1 MADLGNQ
8 KIKDTYQLV
17 LQTDPSGNL
26 QNLSG
31 GTPNPFI
38 INQNLRYLDGSTH
51 PSGYV
56 LISDGSGNASWGAVA
71 FSGDVYISGG
81 SIEGTTIQ
89 LQTTSGNTIS
99 IPGLA
104 WSANTDGSVSPS
116 GGTTDV
122 IVNGDITTKGTLNL
136 AGTSAYIA
144 KGGTNRLALSTAS
157 QSILYGNWKILDNS
171 YFAFDTQAYF
181 RAFRDSNTNRNT
193 LQGTSGGLDLSCST
207 TNTMNL
213 YSSTIGLGKP
223 SSTVTVNDDL
233 VVSDNTTIGDDLTVN
248 TSTLYVDST
257 NDKVGVRTLTP
268 DAALTISGTS
278 ITAFTSYNLNGGDA
292 TFRNGQA
299 RVLFANGATTADLS
313 PGDEIQVVDGAGDT
327 YIVGVSSIDNSTNIT
342 LTGDFDYVDVIA
354 TSFLYNGE
362 TPDSEFL
369 KIYDSTAPVFQVSG
383 STVASG
389 STDLLGI
396 FVPSAGYPDVTGSM
410 NITGNLG
417 VSGTVITPNV
427 TATTI
432 TAGSDIIIGNGRY
445 IGSTSD
451 TDAIQIESDGD
462 VVLSQGL
469 TVSQITN
476 FLSAAR
482 LGDATK
488 IQFGAAQDAELY
500 VSGDDFYID
509 QTTSN
514 KDIIF
519 KGTDDG
525 SDITA
530 LTLDMSDAGTALFNS
545 KVTIGTTVPDKT
557 LTVSGTITASTS
569 ISTPILSSTT
579 LTVDGG
585 VDISGNTIIG
595 GSNFVSGDTHSD
607 NIVLKANAGGT
618 SFGQIT
624 PDVNHGTI
632 KFMTKPPGTADN
644 GESLTISQDLIEA
657 KAAPGTGLPVSYMQ
671 LLPVDGGQDKI
682 TFNEGNNDID
692 FLIKSDNQTAFKLD
706 AANDMMAFRDH
717 VGISDSSDK
726 WPTDTGGIAGTPT
739 YQLRVAGKTLFSG
752 ETSVYESFSAGT
764 LTLAYDLNVSGDTTV
779 GGSIKGSDIIVD
791 AEGDITLD
799 ANGADI
805 ILSDDGTDFGRFKR
819 DTSDFVIKSETNNKD
834 IIFKG
839 VDDSST
845 ITALTLDMS
854 EAGKATFNSNVI
866 SANEDVYMFSNRGQG
881 QADADNWYGPNYQGI
896 WNYSWSKDYGDTE
909 AVKTLEEDY
918 INAGLLVP
926 YDCVLTGFFSIGHT
940 NTGTAGYGCGL
951 WYITQSNLAASL
963 NVTSGQANDATLIM
977 GVSGET
983 VDPGSGKNPL
993 TIDKRGTVNITL
1005 AAGSMIYPRV
1015 GRSAVVTDTTWNI
1028 YLKRT

>member
-56 LISDGSGNASWGAVA
+56 LVSDGSGNASWGAVA

-89 LQTTSGNTIS
+89 LQTTSGNTVS
-99 IPGLA
+99 IPGLS
-104 WSANTDGSVSPS
+104 WSSSTSGHISNSGLTGNVGIGTSTPNTKLAVLGGVSGSTHLYAGDMQINSFGYVLKGTDNRMFFPASDTSSSPNILY
-116 GGTTDV
+116 GFWGMQDNGHFYWGTDEDLD
-122 IVNGDITTKGTLNL
+122 IYHNGSQGYIDNDTGTLNIL
-136 AGTSAYIA
+136 SATVKLGDTTSE
-144 KGGTNRLALSTAS
+144 
-157 QSILYGNWKILDNS
+157 
-171 YFAFDTQAYF
+171 
-181 RAFRDSNTNRNT
+181 
-193 LQGTSGGLDLSCST
+193 
-207 TNTMNL
+207 
-213 YSSTIGLGKP
+213 TI
-223 SSTVTVNDDL
+223 VNDNL
-233 VVSDNTTIGDDLTVN
+233 QVTDDLTVN
-248 TSTLYVDST
+248 TNNLYVDSS
-257 NDKVGVRTLTP
+257 NERVGVGTLAP
-268 DAALTISGTS
+268 DAILTISGS
-278 ITAFTSYNLNGGDA
+278 SLTAFTSFNLNGGNA
-292 TFRNGQA
+292 SFRNGLD
-299 RVLFANGATTADLS
+299 RVLFAGGATTTGLS
-313 PGDEIQVVDGAGDT
+313 PGDEIKVTDGNGDLYT
-327 YIVGVSSIDNSTNIT
+327 VGVSTVPDSNNIYLTTNFP
-342 LTGDFDYVDVIA
+342 GEDVAA
-354 TSFLYNGE
+354 TEFTYNGE

-369 KIYDSTAPVFQVSG
+369 KIYDSTTPVFQVSG
-383 STVASG
+383 NTVASG

-417 VSGTVITPNV
+417 V
-427 TATTI
+427 
-432 TAGSDIIIGNGRY
+432 
-445 IGSTSD
+445 
-451 TDAIQIESDGD
+451 
-462 VVLSQGL
+462 
-469 TVSQITN
+469 
-476 FLSAAR
+476 
-482 LGDATK
+482 
-488 IQFGAAQDAELY
+488 
-500 VSGDDFYID
+500 
-509 QTTSN
+509 
-514 KDIIF
+514 
-519 KGTDDG
+519 
-525 SDITA
+525 
-530 LTLDMSDAGTALFNS
+530 
-545 KVTIGTTVPDKT
+545 
-557 LTVSGTITASTS
+557 
-569 ISTPILSSTT
+569 
-579 LTVDGG
+579 
-585 VDISGNTIIG
+585 SGNTIIG

-632 KFMTKPPGTADN
+632 KFMTKPPGTSDN

-657 KAAPGTGLPVSYMQ
+657 KAAPNTNTPISYMKLQ
-671 LLPVDGGQDKI
+671 PVDGGQDI
-682 TFNEGNNDID
+682 ISFNDANNDID
-692 FLIKSDNQTAFKLD
+692 FLIKSDTQTAFKLD

-717 VGISDSSDK
+717 VGISDSADK
-726 WPTDTGGIAGTPT
+726 WPTNNGSIAGTPT
-739 YQLRVAGKTLFSG
+739 YQLRVVGKTLFSG

-779 GGSIKGSDIIVD
+779 GGSIKGSDITVD

-983 VDPGSGKNPL
+983 VDPGSAKNPL